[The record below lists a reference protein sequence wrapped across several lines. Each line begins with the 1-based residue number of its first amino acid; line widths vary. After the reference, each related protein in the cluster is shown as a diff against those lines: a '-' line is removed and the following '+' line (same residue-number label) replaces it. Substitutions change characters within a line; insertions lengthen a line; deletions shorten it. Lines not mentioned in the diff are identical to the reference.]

1 MSKNE
6 KSEIRLLAPRRVP
19 LTAAQEREAVA
30 LLAELLLDAA
40 AKRRGLH
47 SVGALDSASGG
58 VIDSV
63 VPFPQMCGKAR
74 EAA

>member
-1 MSKNE
+1 
-6 KSEIRLLAPRRVP
+6 V
-19 LTAAQEREAVA
+19 QERDAVA

-40 AKRRGLH
+40 VKRRGLH

-58 VIDSV
+58 AIGSV
-63 VPFPQMCGKAR
+63 VKFPEERGKAR